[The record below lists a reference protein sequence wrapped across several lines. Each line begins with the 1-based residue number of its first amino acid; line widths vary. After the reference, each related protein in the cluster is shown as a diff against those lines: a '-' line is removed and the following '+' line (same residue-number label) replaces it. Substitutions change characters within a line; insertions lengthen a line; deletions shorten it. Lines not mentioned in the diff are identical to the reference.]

1 MDPFDALDLA
11 TEEAGRRVREI
22 APDQWEL
29 PTPCSEWTVRLL
41 VNHLVRGNTMS
52 AMLLEGA
59 SRDDVFAMFRGA
71 DPDEDLVAA
80 YAETAAEQN
89 AAFRVPGAL
98 DGTVHHPMGDIPATL
113 LLHFRTG
120 DAALHAWDLA
130 RAIGADEQLDAE
142 LVQRIYDAM
151 LPMADAMAGSG
162 AFGEGPSG
170 AVTDDA
176 SVQARLLDLA
186 GRRA

>member
-11 TEEAGRRVREI
+11 TEEAGRRVR
-22 APDQWEL
+22 AVRPDQWDL
-29 PTPCSEWTVRLL
+29 PTPCSEWSVRLL

-59 SRDDVFAMFRGA
+59 SRDEVFAMFRAA
-71 DPDEDLVAA
+71 DRDEDLVAA
-80 YAETAAEQN
+80 YAKTAAEQS

-98 DGTVHHPMGDIPATL
+98 DRTVHHPMGDIPATML
-113 LLHFRTG
+113 LQFRTG

-142 LVQRIYDAM
+142 LVQRIYDGM
-151 LPMADAMAGSG
+151 LPMAPMIAGSG
-162 AFGEGPSG
+162 AFGEGASG
-170 AVTDDA
+170 TVTDDA

-186 GRRA
+186 GRRT